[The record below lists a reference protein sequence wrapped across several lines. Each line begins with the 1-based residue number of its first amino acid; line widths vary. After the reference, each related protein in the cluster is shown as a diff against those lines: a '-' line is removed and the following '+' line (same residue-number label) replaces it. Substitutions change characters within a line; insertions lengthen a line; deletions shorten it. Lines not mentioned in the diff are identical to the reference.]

1 MIETDIC
8 IIGAGPAG
16 MMAACF
22 AAGGSKKVVIIE
34 SNTTAGRKLL
44 LTGRGRCNLTHTGTT
59 DEIIKAYKPFD
70 RFVRHCIYTF
80 PPHKLRQFFACRGL
94 ETIQEADG
102 CVFPKSQKSSDVK
115 RVFFDELK
123 KLNVRMFYGSKVQSV
138 KPVLSEVEGKDKDIF
153 IILSEK
159 FKIAAKSLIIATGGV
174 SWPHTGSTGDGC
186 KFAQLFGHNIIEPKA
201 CVVPLVTQENLCS
214 YLAGIGIENVR
225 ISCTIDGKKISSSG
239 PMIFTHNGIGGPAVL
254 DLSRLITDQ
263 LGKNHKAE
271 LSIDLL
277 PDITEQQLD
286 KKLTEILTQY
296 PKRNIASVIAQYVP
310 KALAEVICSAG
321 GFADTA
327 AGQLTKKD
335 RKMLIENLKSFRL
348 TVLSAEPIEKATV
361 TRGGIDIAQID
372 PKTMQ
377 SRLCS
382 GLFFAGEVINVD
394 GPCGGYNLQFAFSSG
409 FLAGKSAV
417 ELLR

>member
-1 MIETDIC
+1 MESDIC

-22 AAGGSKKVVIIE
+22 AAGGSKKILIIE

-44 LTGRGRCNLTHTGTT
+44 LTGGGRCNLTHTATT

-70 RFVRHCIYTF
+70 RFVRHCIYEF
-80 PPHKLRQFFACRGL
+80 PPHKLLQFFHCRGL
-94 ETIQEADG
+94 ETIEEADG
-102 CVFPKSQKSSDVK
+102 CVFPKSQRASDVK
-115 RVFFDELK
+115 QVLLDELK
-123 KLNVRMFYGSKVQSV
+123 KPDIRILYGSKVQSV
-138 KPVLSEVEGKDKDIF
+138 KKDEDTF

-174 SWPHTGSTGDGC
+174 SWPQTGSTGDGC

-201 CVVPLVTQENLCS
+201 CLVPLVTQEILCS

-225 ISCTIDGKKISSSG
+225 ISCKINGKKISSPG

-286 KKLTEILTQY
+286 KKLTENFTQY

-310 KALAEVICSAG
+310 KALAEIICGAG

-335 RKMLIENLKSFRL
+335 RKMLIEKLKSFRL

-361 TRGGIDIAQID
+361 TRGGVDIAQID

-382 GLFFAGEVINVD
+382 GLFFTGEVINVD